1 MLSPPCFPFVE
12 VNPSPSFDANA
23 NGWHRLALFGNKN
36 RISHYSTVTCPTAPY
51 TDGGYSNPKAQA
63 NFRAPTAYVFNCENT
78 KPAACRNDYADRR
91 RYADSA
97 APPWSASTTRNGRA
111 PEGFRRAGRRR
122 QGRSPCLR
130 NLRLVSRT
138 TSPTLTDPRRR
149 KVTYPLVNIVTI
161 AICAVICGADDFV
174 AIAKFGRVKQK
185 WLSRFLD
192 LKDGIP
198 SHDRFNAILA
208 AIKPAEF
215 EACLLS
221 WITALHEITDG
232 QLVAIDGKT
241 LRRSFDAA
249 SSKSAIHMVSA
260 WATAN
265 HISLGQVTVDEKSN
279 EITAIPKLLKMLEIS
294 GSLVTIDAMGCQTE
308 IAKTI
313 IDSKADY
320 VLAVKKNQP
329 TLYDGI
335 SWFFLTQREQDFAGV
350 RVSRH
355 QTHEKGHGREETRLY
370 YVCSVPRDLPDRKRW
385 PKLAAIGWTISDTMR
400 GGKAL
405 LRDAVLHHEQEALGQ
420 RVRRRGTWPL
430 VDRKQPSLA
439 TRRDVR
445 RGSIAP
451 APRTCRRELQHPP
464 PYGAEPAEEQ
474 QDAKG
479 RRERSRRT
487 N

>member
-1 MLSPPCFPFVE
+1 MP
-12 VNPSPSFDANA
+12 
-23 NGWHRLALFGNKN
+23 
-36 RISHYSTVTCPTAPY
+36 
-51 TDGGYSNPKAQA
+51 
-63 NFRAPTAYVFNCENT
+63 T
-78 KPAACRNDYADRR
+78 KPSACIQDHFAD
-91 RYADSA
+91 
-97 APPWSASTTRNGRA
+97 
-111 PEGFRRAGRRR
+111 
-122 QGRSPCLR
+122 
-130 NLRLVSRT
+130 
-138 TSPTLTDPRRR
+138 LTDPRRR

-174 AIAKFGRVKQK
+174 AIAKFGRVKRK

-192 LKDGIP
+192 LKEGIP
-198 SHDRFNAILA
+198 SHDRFNAVLA

-232 QLVAIDGKT
+232 KIVAIDGKT
-241 LRRSFDAA
+241 LRRSFDTA

-279 EITAIPKLLKMLEIS
+279 EITAIPKLLKMLEIA

-335 SWFFLTQREQDFAGV
+335 SWFFLTKREKNFAGV

-370 YVCSVPRDLPDRKRW
+370 YVCSVPRDLPDCKRW

-400 GGKAL
+400 DGKRCCDMRYYIMSRKLSAKEFAA
-405 LRDAVLHHEQEALGQ
+405 AVRGHWSIENSLHWQLDVTFGEDQSRL
-420 RVRRRGTWPL
+420 RRGH
-430 VDRKQPSLA
+430 A
-439 TRRDVR
+439 DVNF
-445 RGSIAP
+445 SI
-451 APRTCRRELQHPP
+451 L
-464 PYGAEPAEEQ
+464 
-474 QDAKG
+474 
-479 RRERSRRT
+479 RRT
-487 N
+487 ALSTLKNNKTLKVGVKNRRLAAGWDDSYLQQVLFGQ